1 MDPYAQFQAAINASN
16 GVQPGNIAGNYAV
29 SQSTKSSDPAQFA
42 GGTAVVQSQNDKIA
56 ADNAKQAAAEDLQR
70 KQDALDPGKA
80 KQVLLPNGQG
90 YAFYDGTG
98 QPMNINNYSLLTG
111 KTPAEL
117 LADSPSPKDQKFVAD
132 YTALQKFTNAW
143 VNGDTKTLQQ
153 FRQADPKKYNQIVS
167 TYKTPADM
175 VKAFTQHWSDYYGSS
190 AGAQG
195 ASTPTSDITTQ
206 VTPTLDK
213 SSPFATSLASTNLS
227 QVLAPNPT
235 EQKPTQSVL
244 GGIFHV
250 GKEHAAV
257 NAYNKT
263 LQSNPWY
270 AYQQSLYGG

>member
-16 GVQPGNIAGNYAV
+16 GVQPGNIAGNYAA

-70 KQDALDPGKA
+70 KQDALDPSKA

-98 QPMNINNYSLLTG
+98 QPMSINNYSLLTG

-143 VNGDTKTLQQ
+143 VNGDTQTLDN
-153 FRQADPKKYNQIVS
+153 FRQADPKKYNQIIS

-175 VKAFTQHWSDYYGSS
+175 VKAFTQHWSDYYGTT
-190 AGAQG
+190 AGAQ
-195 ASTPTSDITTQ
+195 APNTPTADITTQ
-206 VTPTLDK
+206 VTGKPDDTTAAALKASSLD
-213 SSPFATSLASTNLS
+213 
-227 QVLAPNPT
+227 QVLSPYPT
-235 EQKPTQSVL
+235 QPKPTQSVL
-244 GGIFHV
+244 GSIFHV

-270 AYQQSLYGG
+270 AYQQSLHGG